1 MMSPSNLLDG
11 LELRPEKPL
20 TWTGWRGD
28 PVPQH
33 LREVKRAPLPF
44 RMSMTSQAAAALFA
58 LSAVACGGG
67 SPSGPAAE
75 PTPSGPTFPSG
86 DVRLS
91 YALDLP
97 PGPGPFPAIV
107 FGHGSGRTTKD
118 EAMSVKSRMTQAG
131 FAVLRYDK
139 RGVGQSTGTFE
150 TPGLLNS
157 DRLLPILA
165 DDMAAGVAFLRT
177 RPEIDRNRIGLMG
190 ISQAGWI
197 MPLAAARAPDVRFM
211 ILVVGPTVPVGIEIF
226 YSGLAEG
233 SSTSFEELSARL
245 LEYGGPL
252 GFDPR
257 PTLERLDVPGLWLL
271 GAQDRSIPT
280 RETVAILDE
289 LARAG
294 RPYRW
299 VVYPDAGH
307 FIPPDDYVGEAAAFA
322 HSFR

>member
-1 MMSPSNLLDG
+1 MRIFRSSSGLDG
-11 LELRPEKPL
+11 SLAALL
-20 TWTGWRGD
+20 
-28 PVPQH
+28 
-33 LREVKRAPLPF
+33 
-44 RMSMTSQAAAALFA
+44 AAAAMMFG
-58 LSAVACGGG
+58 CGETSSPGTPVTPPGG
-67 SPSGPAAE
+67 
-75 PTPSGPTFPSG
+75 TFFRSG
-86 DVRLS
+86 DAMLS

-107 FGHGSGRTTKD
+107 FGHGSGRQTKD

-150 TPGLLNS
+150 APGLLNS

-165 DDMAAGVAFLRT
+165 GDMVAGVDFLRS
-177 RPEIDRNRIGLMG
+177 RPEIDPSRIGLMG

-197 MPLAAARAPDVRFM
+197 IPLAAERSPHVRYM
-211 ILVVGPTVPVGIEIF
+211 VLVVGPTVPVGIEIY
-226 YSGLAEG
+226 YSDLAEG
-233 SSTSFEELSARL
+233 TTTSFDELSARL
-245 LEYGGPL
+245 LEYRGPR

-280 RETVAILDE
+280 RETVAVLDE
-289 LARAG
+289 LSRAG

-299 VVYPDAGH
+299 IVYPDAGH

-322 HSFR
+322 RSFR